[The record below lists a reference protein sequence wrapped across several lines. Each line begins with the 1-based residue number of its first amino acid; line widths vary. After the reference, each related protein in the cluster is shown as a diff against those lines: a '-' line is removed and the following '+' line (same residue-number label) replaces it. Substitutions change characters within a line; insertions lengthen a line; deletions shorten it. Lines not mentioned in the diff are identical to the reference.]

1 MFEETQPLL
10 LKWKVLGVG
19 AVDVE
24 GRYHG
29 KFVRGH
35 RDVKIAVLFVISDQ
49 TLGEYTIEDSNA
61 MRGAIDASV
70 TKLVAHLYPKILNAR

>member
-1 MFEETQPLL
+1 
-10 LKWKVLGVG
+10 
-19 AVDVE
+19 
-24 GRYHG
+24 
-29 KFVRGH
+29 
-35 RDVKIAVLFVISDQ
+35 VLFVISDQ